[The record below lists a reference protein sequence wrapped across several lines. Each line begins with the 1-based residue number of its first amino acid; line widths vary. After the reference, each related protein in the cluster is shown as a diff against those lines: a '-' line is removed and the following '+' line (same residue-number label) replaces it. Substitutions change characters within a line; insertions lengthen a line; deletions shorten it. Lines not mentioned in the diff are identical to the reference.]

1 MSASTAAERTRR
13 STAHASLAIL
23 GATLQQLDLFGPIR
37 DGVRV
42 AQKTVRHSPGDKLY
56 DAFIALLA
64 GAQGLVE
71 LNRRLRADPALQAAF
86 GRAACAEQSVVQDT
100 LDACTAENVA
110 QMEQALG
117 SIYRAQSRGFAHDYD
132 QDWQILDVDMSGLP
146 CGKKA
151 ALATTGYFAKQRRR
165 RGRQLGRVL
174 AALYQE
180 VVVDQLFA
188 GNVQLRAA
196 LQPLVL
202 AAEQV
207 LALDEARRQRTIL
220 RIDAGAGGVADIN
233 WVLQR
238 GYQVV
243 AKDCSTVRARRL
255 AESVATWFADP
266 RQTDRQVG
274 RVVTPAPEY
283 DTVPSQR
290 AITRVAVRC
299 RQASGDWGVGVVIST
314 LPVAAALQ
322 LSGLAP
328 VSATDPA
335 AVALA
340 YAYLYDLRSGG
351 VETAFKGDKQGLGLT
366 KRNKKRFEAQ
376 QMLVA
381 LTQLAHNVLIWARRW
396 LAAHAPRLRAFGIKR
411 LVRDVFGVHGTVESV
426 NGRVLG
432 VALNPVDPLAAYL
445 LAALR
450 AMAAATTVQIRLD
463 ET

>member
-1 MSASTAAERTRR
+1 M
-13 STAHASLAIL
+13 
-23 GATLQQLDLFGPIR
+23 
-37 DGVRV
+37 
-42 AQKTVRHSPGDKLY
+42 
-56 DAFIALLA
+56 
-64 GAQGLVE
+64 
-71 LNRRLRADPALQAAF
+71 
-86 GRAACAEQSVVQDT
+86 QDT

-110 QMEQALG
+110 QMEQALNR
-117 SIYRAQSRGFAHDYD
+117 IYRAHSQGYAHDYD
-132 QDWQILDVDMSGLP
+132 QGWQILDVDMSGLP

-180 VVVDQLFA
+180 VVVDRLFA

-202 AAEQV
+202 ATEQV
-207 LALDEARRQRTIL
+207 LELGEARRRRTIL

-233 WVLQR
+233 WVLRR

-243 AKDCSTVRARRL
+243 AKDCSTARARRL
-255 AESVATWFADP
+255 AESVTTWFADP
-266 RQTDRQVG
+266 RQADRQVG
-274 RVVTPAPEY
+274 VVTIPAPEY
-283 DTVPSQR
+283 DTEVYQPT
-290 AITRVAVRC
+290 ITRVAVRC
-299 RQASGDWGVGVVIST
+299 RQASGDWGVGVVISS

-322 LSGLAP
+322 LSGHDPAR
-328 VSATDPA
+328 ADDPA

-366 KRNKKRFEAQ
+366 KRNKKRFAAQ
-376 QMLVA
+376 QILVA

-396 LAAHAPRLRAFGIKR
+396 LAARAPRVRAFGIKR
-411 LVRDVFGVHGTVESV
+411 LVRDVFGVHGTVES
-426 NGRVLG
+426 GGGQVLA
-432 VALNPVDPLAAYL
+432 VTLNQVDPLAPYL